1 MEGHYSM
8 AGSSLLPLIDDIVT
22 LLDDVALM
30 SKTAA
35 TKTVGVLGDDLALS
49 AEQVSG
55 IKADRELPVVWAVA
69 KGSMI
74 NKAVLV
80 PGALLVSALAPWVIT
95 PMLMAGGAYL
105 CFEGFEK
112 IAHTLLHGK
121 EEIAQAVEKL
131 KKAVADPAVDMVAF
145 ERQKIKG
152 AIRTDSILSLE
163 IVVISLGTVAGAS
176 LLNQLLVL
184 TLIAVG
190 VTVGVYGIVAGIVRL
205 DDLGFY
211 LIKQKATWKQA
222 FGRWVL
228 GFAPKLMKTLAVV
241 GTAAMLL
248 VGGSILMHSIPVL
261 GHALELPEAVGEL
274 PVIGGILSVSLPV
287 VIEGL
292 FGFIAGGVVLVTVSI
307 FSKLKGLFSK
317 QQPA

>member
-1 MEGHYSM
+1 M
-8 AGSSLLPLIDDIVT
+8 AGTSLLALIDDIIA

-30 SKTAA
+30 SKSAA

-55 IKADRELPVVWAVA
+55 IRADRELPVVWAVA

-74 NKAVLV
+74 NKAILV
-80 PGALLVSALAPWVIT
+80 PGALLVSAFAPWVIT

-112 IAHTLLHGK
+112 IAHSLLHGK
-121 EEIAQAVEKL
+121 EEATEAAEQL

-163 IVVISLGTVAGAS
+163 IIVISLGAVAGAS
-176 LLNQLLVL
+176 LLNQMLVL

-190 VTVGVYGIVAGIVRL
+190 VTVGVYSIVAGIVRL

-211 LIKQKATWKQA
+211 LIKQKAEWKKS

-228 GFAPKLMKTLAVV
+228 RFAPKLMKTLAVV

-248 VGGSILMHSIPVL
+248 VGGSILLHSIPVL
-261 GHALELPEAVGEL
+261 GHALVLPENMGEL
-274 PVIGGILSVSLPV
+274 PVVGGVLSFVAPMA
-287 VIEGL
+287 IEGL
-292 FGFIAGGVVLVTVSI
+292 FGFIAGGVVLAAVSMV
-307 FSKLKGLFSK
+307 SRLKGLFSK
-317 QQPA
+317 QQTA

>member
-1 MEGHYSM
+1 M
-8 AGSSLLPLIDDIVT
+8 AGTSLLTLIDDIVT

-30 SKTAA
+30 SKSAA

-80 PGALLVSALAPWVIT
+80 PGALLVSAFAPWAIT
-95 PMLMAGGAYL
+95 PMLMVGGAYL

-112 IAHTLLHGK
+112 IAHTVLRGK
-121 EEIAQAVEKL
+121 DEAAHAVEL
-131 KKAVADPAVDMVAF
+131 KKAVSDPAVDMVAF

-152 AIRTDSILSLE
+152 AITTDGVLSLE
-163 IVVISLGTVAGAS
+163 IIIITLGAVAGAS

-211 LIKQKATWKQA
+211 LIKQQAEWKKS

-228 GFAPKLMKTLAVV
+228 RFAPKLMKTLAVV

-248 VGGSILMHSIPVL
+248 VGGSIILHSIPVL
-261 GHALELPEAVGEL
+261 GHALVLPESVGEVPIVGGVL
-274 PVIGGILSVSLPV
+274 SFVAPVA
-287 VIEGL
+287 IEGL
-292 FGFIAGGVVLVTVSI
+292 FGLIAGGVMMVAVSVV
-307 FSKLKGLFSK
+307 SKLKGLFSK
-317 QQPA
+317 QQTA